1 MYNIEDNF
9 DEDNFDQIDVDNFT
23 SDDFETYDDFAH
35 DAAVIHT
42 VSAPARRSMGIKRL
56 AEVNTF
62 LSKLDRV
69 SENSGT
75 PKEQVLINMLKED
88 PKLAERVCIYLE
100 GEGYTPADNFDDLAA
115 QAAYARM
122 TQIAEM
128 QDEYCL
134 DNFDEAD
141 YIFGK
146 KNKAERQQR
155 RAQRAAAKTKRQA
168 ARQAARQQKAQVR
181 QETKV
186 KRKARRGE
194 LVDAKFNRKIAEQQQ
209 EAAEMMPE
217 EMPQLDYPS
226 ESTSYEIDNEEVMNL
241 AEPTPEMA
249 HAEIVGEEMEEENF
263 DGSYDTFLPFLAGAL
278 EVGGQLVS
286 GAKKQGADFSNL
298 KNLFS
303 RKKAAAGSKT
313 NLGAKLPSALNAG
326 IKEVINT
333 VKAREKENFLK
344 ENMIW
349 IVLGIVVI
357 FFAGRMIK

>member
-42 VSAPARRSMGIKRL
+42 SLAPVRRSMGMKRL

-88 PKLAERVCIYLE
+88 PKLVERVCIYLE
-100 GEGYTPADNFDDLAA
+100 GEGYTPADNFDDLAG

-146 KNKAERQQR
+146 KNKAARQQR
-155 RAQRAAAKTKRQA
+155 RAQRAEAKTKRQA
-168 ARQAARQQKAQVR
+168 ARQQKKQVK
-181 QETKV
+181 QDTKV
-186 KRKARRGE
+186 KRKLRRGE
-194 LVDAKFNRKIAEQQQ
+194 LVDAKFNRKIAEEQQ
-209 EAAEMMPE
+209 EQDAAEM
-217 EMPQLDYPS
+217 MPQLDYPS
-226 ESTSYEIDNEEVMNL
+226 ENTSFEMDNEEVMNL
-241 AEPTPEMA
+241 ANPTPEMA
-249 HAEIVGEEMEEENF
+249 HAEIVGEELEEDNF

-278 EVGGQLVS
+278 EVGGQLVT
-286 GAKKQGADFSNL
+286 GAKKQGADFTNP
-298 KNLFS
+298 KTLFS

-313 NLGAKLPSALNAG
+313 NLGTQLPSALNAG